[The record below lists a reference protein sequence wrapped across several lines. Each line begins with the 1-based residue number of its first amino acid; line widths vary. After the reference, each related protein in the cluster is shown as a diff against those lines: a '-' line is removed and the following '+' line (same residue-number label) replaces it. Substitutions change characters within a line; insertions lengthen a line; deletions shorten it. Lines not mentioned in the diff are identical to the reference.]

1 MSFFQTLNRVHRTT
15 RLLLALSLGAVLFLL
30 LRVTGS
36 ELAVSFLY
44 AWILFALVVLSFAWV
59 TIFVNNTATVG
70 AVVSEQDNSPL
81 LTFLFVVTAAFI
93 SLFAI
98 IALLQGLPKYNK
110 VGLTLHILLSCIA
123 VFCSWIL
130 IHTLFTLRYAH
141 LYYSYPTVAEKEQQQ
156 PCGGLNF
163 PGDDAPDLLDFAYFS
178 FVLGMAFQVSD
189 VSVSSKRIRRLVMVH
204 SFLSFVYNTVI
215 VAFTINILSGIIGK

>member
-1 MSFFQTLNRVHRTT
+1 M
-15 RLLLALSLGAVLFLL
+15 
-30 LRVTGS
+30 
-36 ELAVSFLY
+36 SFLY
-44 AWILFALVVLSFAWV
+44 AWILFALVVLAFAWV
-59 TIFVNNTATVG
+59 TIYVNNTTTIG

-81 LTFLFVVTAAFI
+81 ITFLFVVTAAFI

-110 VGLTLHILLSCIA
+110 VGLTLHILLSSIA
-123 VFCSWIL
+123 VFCSWTL

-141 LYYSYPTVAEKEQQQ
+141 LYYSYPTAAEKASQT

-163 PGDDAPDLLDFAYFS
+163 PGDEPPDLLDFAYFS

-204 SFLSFVYNTVI
+204 GFLSFVYNTVI
-215 VAFTINILSGIIGK
+215 VAFTINVLSGIIGK